1 MHTLNHEMDE
11 CFLNADG
18 AYLDSRGLQVLE
30 QYAESYAARLEAYN
44 ALREHSTDMV
54 NAALDKM
61 AQQNPEVIQKHRPRC
76 LYDMTQVLR
85 YIALSILRNDEIFF
99 KEMMMSWLDT
109 VLLAYKRNEH
119 CATSYRFLQEII
131 DARMPASSSMVRP
144 YLDVVIL
151 ALQSHA

>member
-1 MHTLNHEMDE
+1 MHTLNHDMDE

-18 AYLDSRGLQVLE
+18 GYLDSRGLQLLE
-30 QYAESYAARLEAYN
+30 QYAQSYATRLEAYN
-44 ALREHSTDMV
+44 ALREHGTDLI
-54 NAALDKM
+54 NETLDRL
-61 AQQNPEVIQKHRPRC
+61 AQMHPEVIQKHRPRC
-76 LYDMTQVLR
+76 IYDMTEVLR

-109 VLLAYKRNEH
+109 VLLAYKRNDH
-119 CATSYRFLQEII
+119 CANAYRFLQEMI
-131 DARMPASSSMVRP
+131 DTRMPTSSSIIRP